1 MQGVVL
7 HRKKTL
13 FHFILFYC
21 ILHML
26 TVDCGELL
34 RYFPQL
40 DKQEGWI
47 TYPSHENGK
56 TGENAGNCC

>member
-1 MQGVVL
+1 MQCVVP
-7 HRKKTL
+7 HKKK
-13 FHFILFYC
+13 LFYFIFYF

-26 TVDCGELL
+26 TLDCGELL

-47 TYPSHENGK
+47 TYPSHGNSK
-56 TGENAGNCC
+56 TAKTAGNCC